1 MSYHVSKA
9 EFAALI
15 QEAIAELPPKFAAA
29 LDEVS
34 IELKD
39 RPTRRQLRSVG
50 LKDDELLMGLYTGR
64 PLTVRSVE
72 DGPRLPDSI
81 QIFQEDCE
89 IACDSR
95 EQLLKEVR
103 ITVLHE
109 LGHHFGMNE
118 NDLDAL
124 GYG

>member
-50 LKDDELLMGLYTGR
+50 LEDDELLMGLYTGR

-89 IACDSR
+89 IACNSR

>member
-89 IACDSR
+89 IACNSR

>member
-39 RPTRRQLRSVG
+39 RPTRRQL
-50 LKDDELLMGLYTGR
+50 
-64 PLTVRSVE
+64 
-72 DGPRLPDSI
+72 
-81 QIFQEDCE
+81 
-89 IACDSR
+89 
-95 EQLLKEVR
+95 
-103 ITVLHE
+103 H
-109 LGHHFGMNE
+109 
-118 NDLDAL
+118 
-124 GYG
+124 